1 MAEFKEFK
9 GAGGFVQFP
18 VEERDVNGQT
28 VRDVTIRALGSDGP
42 YIRITVWPEFA
53 DTDVEEGDLVFV
65 DGPFEAR
72 EGQTKSG
79 EKRVY
84 LNMSAKSL
92 VVIKGET
99 REERGTTKKAASSTS
114 KRPF

>member
-1 MAEFKEFK
+1 MAEYKEFK

-28 VRDVTIRALGSDGP
+28 VRDVTIRSLGSEGA
-42 YIRITVWPEFA
+42 YIRITVWEEWNE
-53 DTDVEEGDLVFV
+53 TDIDEGDLVFI

-72 EGQTKSG
+72 EGQTKDG

-92 VVIKGET
+92 KVFKADSPSD
-99 REERGTTKKAASSTS
+99 RGTTKKASGS
-114 KRPF
+114 KAKAF

>member
-1 MAEFKEFK
+1 MAAKEFK

-28 VRDVTIRALGSDGP
+28 VRDVTIRALGSDGA
-42 YIRITVWPEFA
+42 YIRITVWEEWA
-53 DTDVEEGDLVFV
+53 DLDIDEGDLVFI

-72 EGQTKSG
+72 EGQTREG

-84 LNMSAKSL
+84 LNMSTSKSL
-92 VVIKGET
+92 KVFKSDTPSSTGV
-99 REERGTTKKAASSTS
+99 TKKESTS
-114 KRPF
+114 KAKAF

>member
-9 GAGGFVQFP
+9 AAGGFIQFP

-28 VRDVTIRALGSDGP
+28 VRDVTIRSLGSEGA
-42 YIRITVWPEFA
+42 YIRITVWPELA
-53 DTDVEEGDLVFV
+53 DVELEEGDLIFV

-72 EGQTKSG
+72 TGQSKSG
-79 EKRVY
+79 EERVY

-92 VVIKGET
+92 VVLNPAERT
-99 REERGTTKKAASSTS
+99 ERGTTKKASGDKKA
-114 KRPF
+114 RAF